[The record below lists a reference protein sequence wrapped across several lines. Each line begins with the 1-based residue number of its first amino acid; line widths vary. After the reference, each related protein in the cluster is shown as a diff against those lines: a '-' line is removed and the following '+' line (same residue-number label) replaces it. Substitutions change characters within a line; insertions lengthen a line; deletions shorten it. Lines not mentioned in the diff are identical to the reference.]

1 MDEEDEEDLSFDL
14 GMARRRL
21 LTTGRIEA
29 GEKGRREGREEGRG
43 KDREEETHSSC
54 VLCVLCASCAVF
66 CDVCWVLMLT
76 QTSSLFLLFLLFLLF
91 EALSCLIALYGGAT
105 DEGQH
110 KAMTAYNQGEHYN
123 NGGGGGGNRISN
135 RNGDE
140 YYDRYLD
147 SPPPL
152 DAVFAS
158 RCIHQ
163 LQQMMIRDAGGAGG
177 GSSSSSASSA
187 SSASSSPFSSSSPS
201 YDSLGAFSSMIE
213 ELHIN
218 RQNFAQWA
226 VVARLPGWNNDEGR
240 GEAVATASLL
250 QTHVLEAHCWDLL
263 HPRCGV
269 GKAVAG
275 PAVVERALTAQ
286 ALVAQRACG
295 MLLQVRHQYRDNS
308 LTVL

>member
-1 MDEEDEEDLSFDL
+1 MTAYNQGVFLHISVYIQSYKSIFSVKVNAKLTSLS
-14 GMARRRL
+14 
-21 LTTGRIEA
+21 
-29 GEKGRREGREEGRG
+29 
-43 KDREEETHSSC
+43 
-54 VLCVLCASCAVF
+54 
-66 CDVCWVLMLT
+66 
-76 QTSSLFLLFLLFLLF
+76 
-91 EALSCLIALYGGAT
+91 
-105 DEGQH
+105 
-110 KAMTAYNQGEHYN
+110 AYNQGEHYN
-123 NGGGGGGNRISN
+123 NGGGGGGNRNSN

-177 GSSSSSASSA
+177 GSSSSSV